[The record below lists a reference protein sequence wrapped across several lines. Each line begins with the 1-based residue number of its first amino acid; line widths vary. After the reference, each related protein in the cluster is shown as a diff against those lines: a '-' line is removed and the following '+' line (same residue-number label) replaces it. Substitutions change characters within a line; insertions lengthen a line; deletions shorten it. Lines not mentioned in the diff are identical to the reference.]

1 MPKGDSRTAM
11 FIARFGHFDPNL
23 YMLREIYNALW
34 QALKLNAHNTDNRR
48 TGYYL
53 ALDLFRALKADRIS
67 KESTRA
73 LGKKGSLVVM
83 RIY

>member
-1 MPKGDSRTAM
+1 MSV
-11 FIARFGHFDPNL
+11 
-23 YMLREIYNALW
+23 YNALW

-53 ALDLFRALKADRIS
+53 ALDLFRALNADRIS

-73 LGKKGSLVVM
+73 LGKKESWSGYEDILKK
-83 RIY
+83 YFPTQLYD